1 MKGTAAHADGIA
13 AACGLPL
20 LIVIEEG
27 PAGGVRGAVG
37 DDDEDDDDDDD
48 DDDGDRDADE
58 DECEVADEGCPT
70 AYEAEHQLVVTCA
83 EARDLGAAV
92 AYAAAA
98 AADGTGAYV
107 G

>member
-1 MKGTAAHADGIA
+1 MKGTAAHAGCIA

-37 DDDEDDDDDDD
+37 DDDEDDDDEDE
-48 DDDGDRDADE
+48 GDKYADE

-92 AYAAAA
+92 AAAAAA